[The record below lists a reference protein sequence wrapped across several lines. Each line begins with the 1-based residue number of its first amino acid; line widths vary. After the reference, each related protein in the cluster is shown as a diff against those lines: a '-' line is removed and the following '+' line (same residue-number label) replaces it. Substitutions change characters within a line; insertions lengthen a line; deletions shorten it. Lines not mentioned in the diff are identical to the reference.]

1 MKGWNRN
8 SITMVVAS
16 LMLGLIGPIAAH
28 AAGPA
33 PVNLLSAANF
43 AILSETGITDTGSHL
58 SAITGNIGSSP
69 ISAAAMNDVFC
80 SEITGTIY
88 GVDAAYTGSGAT
100 TCFAGDPGVPAVT
113 PPNANKTVV
122 DNAVGDMLTAYN
134 DAAGRTL
141 PTATELGAGNI
152 GGMTLAPGL
161 YKWSTD
167 VDIPTSVT
175 LSGGPNDVWI
185 FQIAGNLNVAS
196 AGNIPSGIQVIL
208 AGGAKASNVFW
219 QVGGATGATLGTY
232 STFNG
237 TILSAKQVII
247 QTGAVLNGRA
257 LAQTQVTLDAN
268 PVTAP
273 ATSTVATLNVI
284 KLVVNA
290 NGGTAVPS
298 NFSVHVENASLND
311 VSGSPAPGTAAPGTP
326 YTLSPGTYT
335 ISEAA
340 NASYTQSFTG
350 ACGSNGSVTLSAGD
364 DDTCTIVNTD
374 IPPPAPV
381 APIVLS
387 GGGGMIVP
395 LIGILEVPTP
405 LALSTGPGLVTYNYT
420 VWNVGGNQS
429 LTGVTVTDDKCGPVI
444 YLSGDTNGNGQL
456 DPNEVW
462 KYSCTTTL
470 SSTTTDTAIATGHT
484 GGQTAIATAVST
496 VVVGNPS
503 PSVPGLPNTGI
514 APAPLINIVKIPS
527 RLTPFPFGGGEVT
540 YSYIVT
546 NPGAV
551 SISDVNVLDDTCGP
565 VFGPSTGDTNGNG
578 LLDPGESWLYSCETD
593 VPVSTRNIATVTG
606 KANGFTALGYAFA
619 TVLVSAPGLP
629 NTGFPPGQP
638 VQALTVNLAQGSSG
652 SNVTVLQQFLISQN
666 EGPAAQ
672 ALANAGATGYFG
684 PLTRAALAEFQAN
697 TGISPA
703 LGNFGP
709 ITRAYLS
716 AN

>member
-1 MKGWNRN
+1 MNAQSK
-8 SITMVVAS
+8 SVTILALS
-16 LMLGLIGPIAAH
+16 LILGLVGPAVAL

-43 AILSETGITDTGSHL
+43 AILSETGITDTGSH
-58 SAITGNIGSSP
+58 SSVITGNIGSSP
-69 ISAAAMNDVFC
+69 ITAAAMNGVFC
-80 SEITGTIY
+80 SEISGTIY
-88 GVDAAYTGSGAT
+88 GVDAAYVGSGAT
-100 TCFAGDPGVPAVT
+100 TCFAGDPGVPPVT
-113 PPNANKTVV
+113 PANANKTLV
-122 DNAVGDMLTAYN
+122 DNAVADMMTAYN
-134 DAAGRTL
+134 NAAAVTN

-167 VDIPTSVT
+167 VSIPTNLT
-175 LSGGPNDVWI
+175 LSGGANDVWI
-185 FQIAGNLNVAS
+185 FQIAGNLTLAS
-196 AGNIPSGIQVIL
+196 AGNLASGTHIVL
-208 AGGAKASNVFW
+208 TGGAQASNVFW
-219 QVGGATGATLGTY
+219 QVGGGTGATLGTY

-237 TILSAKQVII
+237 TILSAKQVIV

-268 PVTAP
+268 PVTVP
-273 ATSTVATLNVI
+273 ATSSPATATLNVI

-290 NGGTAVPS
+290 NGGTAVAS
-298 NFSVHVENASLND
+298 NFSIHVESGGVD
-311 VSGSPAPGTAAPGTP
+311 VAGSPAPGVAAPGTA

-335 ISEAA
+335 VSENS

-350 ACGSNGSVTLSAGD
+350 ACNLSGSVTLSAGNN
-364 DDTCTIVNTD
+364 DTCTIVNSD

-381 APIVLS
+381 PPAVFS
-387 GGGGMIVP
+387 GGAIVP

-405 LALSTGPGLVTYNYT
+405 LALTTGPGSVTYNYT
-420 VWNVGGNQS
+420 VWNVGGAAP
-429 LTGVTVTDDKCGPVI
+429 LTGVTVTDNACSPVNYI
-444 YLSGDTNGNGQL
+444 SGDTNGDGQL
-456 DPNEVW
+456 DLGETW

-484 GGQTAIATAVST
+484 GSQTAIATALST
-496 VVVGNPS
+496 VVVGNS
-503 PSVPGLPNTGI
+503 SVPGLPNTGI

-551 SISDVNVLDDTCGP
+551 SMSDISVLDDTCGP
-565 VFGPSTGDTNGNG
+565 VSGPSTGDVNGNG
-578 LLDPGESWLYSCETD
+578 LLDPGESWLYRCETN

-619 TVLVSAPGLP
+619 TVLVSTPGLP
-629 NTGFPPGQP
+629 NTGFAPGQP
-638 VQALTVNLAQGSSG
+638 VQGITNDLWQGSSG
-652 SNVTVLQQFLISQN
+652 GDVTTLQQFLISQD
-666 EGPAAQ
+666 EGSAAQ
-672 ALANAGATGYFG
+672 ALANVGATGYFG
-684 PLTRAALAEFQAN
+684 PLTRAALAEFQTNA
-697 TGISPA
+697 GISPA
-703 LGNFGP
+703 SGNFGP